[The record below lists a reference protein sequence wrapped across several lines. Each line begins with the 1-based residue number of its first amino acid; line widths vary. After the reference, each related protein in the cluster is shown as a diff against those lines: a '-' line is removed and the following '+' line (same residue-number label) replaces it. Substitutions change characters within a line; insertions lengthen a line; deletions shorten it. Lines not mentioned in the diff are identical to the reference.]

1 MAAARAQIKGK
12 HRLELACDSLL
23 FVLISTLSASLDYVC
38 VCVCGG
44 SVRISALCVCV
55 CVEGGNVIAVWTG
68 IVWAQERCV
77 KVSQKISA
85 HRVILKFE
93 EETSKMLHLEHGFV
107 WC

>member
-1 MAAARAQIKGK
+1 M
-12 HRLELACDSLL
+12 
-23 FVLISTLSASLDYVC
+23 C
-38 VCVCGG
+38 VCVWRERTDQCTM
-44 SVRISALCVCV
+44 CVCV

-68 IVWAQERCV
+68 IVWTQERCV